1 MTATVRPRRSML
13 YMPGSNARALEKGR
27 RLPADA
33 LILDLED
40 AVAPDAKT
48 DARGAVA
55 AALAEGGYGRREV
68 MVRVN
73 GLETPWGPADIE
85 RMAGAGAD
93 GLVLPKAE
101 SAEAVRAVAAALSD
115 AGAPDDLA
123 LWCMI
128 ETPTGVLRA
137 EAIAGAHP
145 RMAGFIMGTSDL
157 AKDLH
162 ARHTPE
168 RTPFLASLGHVVLVA
183 RAYGLAAIDG
193 VHLDLDDAEGFA
205 AQCRQGAELGFD
217 GKSLIHPKTIAAA
230 NAAFGPD
237 DAAIEHSRR
246 VIAAH
251 EEAAARGDGV
261 AVLDG
266 KLIES
271 LHVEEAR
278 RLLALHE
285 AIRALEQDTA
295 AS

>member
-1 MTATVRPRRSML
+1 MTATARPRRSML
-13 YMPGSNARALEKGR
+13 YMPGSNARALDKGR

-68 MVRVN
+68 LVRVN

-85 RMAGAGAD
+85 RMAAAGAD

-101 SAEAVRAVAAALSD
+101 SAEAVRAAGEALAD

-128 ETPTGVLRA
+128 ETPRGVLRA
-137 EAIAGAHP
+137 EAIPAAHP
-145 RMAGFIMGTSDL
+145 RVAGFIMGTSDL

-183 RAYGLAAIDG
+183 RAFGLAAIDG
-193 VHLDLDDAEGFA
+193 VHLDLDDADGFA
-205 AQCRQGAELGFD
+205 AQCRQGAEFGFD

-237 DAAIEHSRR
+237 AVAIAHSRR
-246 VIAAH
+246 IIAAH

-278 RLLALHE
+278 RLLALDA
-285 AIRALEQDTA
+285 AIRALEEENA